1 MINGDAI
8 KFIRE
13 KEKVLPNLKSKVL
26 KLEVKKKRLTKDY
39 EKQSKK
45 LVVLQN

>member
-26 KLEVKKKRLTKDY
+26 KLEVKKKKINQRL
-39 EKQSKK
+39 
-45 LVVLQN
+45 